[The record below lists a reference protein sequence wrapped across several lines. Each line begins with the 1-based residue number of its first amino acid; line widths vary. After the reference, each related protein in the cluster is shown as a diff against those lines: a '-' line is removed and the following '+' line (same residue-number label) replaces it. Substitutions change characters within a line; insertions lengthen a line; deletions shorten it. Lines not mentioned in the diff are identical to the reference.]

1 MEKGAATLK
10 TKKILQKPKPESLK
24 PKARK
29 WKKKLQVLKPKKF
42 LKALPDN
49 FKPKAIKR

>member
-1 MEKGAATLK
+1 MQRSCKSKNKKKPLK
-10 TKKILQKPKPESLK
+10 AKPDGLK
-24 PKARK
+24 PTAIT
-29 WKKKLQVLKPKKF
+29 WKIKLQVLKPKKF